1 MIVVRA
7 NPCASY
13 LDCLDIMGQ
22 MSPLLLRERNTGVD
36 SYLMELQFLMREANA
51 TNISSPVELWIYFAS
66 PPVCR
71 R

>member
-1 MIVVRA
+1 MIA

-13 LDCLDIMGQ
+13 LDCLDIIGQ
-22 MSPLLLRERNTGVD
+22 TSSLLLREHNTGVD
-36 SYLMELQFLMREANA
+36 SYLIELHLLMRQANV
-51 TNISSPVELWIYFAS
+51 TNISSPVELWICFAS